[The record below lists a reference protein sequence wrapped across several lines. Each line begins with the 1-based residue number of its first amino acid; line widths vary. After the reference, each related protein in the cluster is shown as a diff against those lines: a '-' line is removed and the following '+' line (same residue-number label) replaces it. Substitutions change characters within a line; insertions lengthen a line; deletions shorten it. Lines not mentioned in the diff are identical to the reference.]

1 MLLELLQLLSLITS
15 KSNFD
20 TRIKEATE
28 SIATG
33 NDITITLD
41 LGKTINKN
49 KKNSRILF
57 RFFKSKNYLLMM
69 DFRSI

>member
-41 LGKTINKN
+41 LGKTNKN